1 VDTNL
6 KLIPKFLY
14 DLAKAYI
21 MGDDYAHVL
30 DKICRVQGVLS
41 DDNSSIVDKYSG
53 FVIRNLDFVEED
65 TFDENGFKLVSN
77 EVIKKD
83 LSAIVNETL
92 NAKKNAETDYFED
105 ELSHN
110 IYTVYST
117 ICENIG
123 VNPMVVKEFVMRVS
137 NETLVHTI
145 RKDE

>member
-77 EVIKKD
+77 
-83 LSAIVNETL
+83 
-92 NAKKNAETDYFED
+92 
-105 ELSHN
+105 
-110 IYTVYST
+110 
-117 ICENIG
+117 
-123 VNPMVVKEFVMRVS
+123 
-137 NETLVHTI
+137 
-145 RKDE
+145 

>member
-30 DKICRVQGVLS
+30 IKYRVQGVLS

-65 TFDENGFKLVSN
+65 TFDENGFKRFQRGN
-77 EVIKKD
+77 
-83 LSAIVNETL
+83 
-92 NAKKNAETDYFED
+92 
-105 ELSHN
+105 
-110 IYTVYST
+110 
-117 ICENIG
+117 
-123 VNPMVVKEFVMRVS
+123 
-137 NETLVHTI
+137 
-145 RKDE
+145 